1 MSVSKKLLQAAA
13 GSAGGE
19 TLDIDNVFSTFL
31 YDGTGSA
38 QNIINGINLG
48 DTIVG
53 SIQFDGYISGQTNDS
68 IVNTTHTFN
77 FGTGDFTCEFWVYF
91 VGSSSANLLDFRPS
105 GSDANSFMLGTYYDG
120 GHKLRFYQGGN
131 NRILDTS
138 TLNTSTWHHVA
149 FVRSSGTTKIY
160 KDGVAVSST
169 YSDTNNYSSSI
180 FEIGQ
185 RSFSNGLALHG
196 KLSNVRVVI
205 GTAVYTSNFTVPTS
219 PLTAIS
225 GTEVLIA
232 TGDNFNDI
240 SSNKIAFT
248 QVGTPTISAE
258 SPFTGNTGEGGLV
271 WTKSRETGYSHELI
285 DTERGIKKTL
295 RSNGSDAEGTMSSS
309 AGFSS
314 FNSNG
319 YSIAGQFGTWG
330 SLNVNNE
337 DHVSWTFRKA
347 LRFFDCVSWSGN
359 STAGRTISHSLGSV
373 PGMIIVKRT
382 DSTEDWSVWHRELHT
397 NSSGETT
404 QFIKLNDTA
413 AAFPPSPTSSSS
425 ATSDVRSAS
434 STTFTVGDDSR
445 VNVNGASYVAYL
457 FAHNNSDGE
466 FGPDS
471 DQDIIKCGS
480 YTGNGS
486 ATGPVIDLGFEPQ
499 WVMIKGTGYSDATG
513 GDYRHWYIYDM
524 MRGNPVQDSSS
535 YGGKTIKANESSN
548 ESGTNYNPQPTPTGF
563 KLGANRSATNYSGET
578 YIYMAIRRGPLA
590 APTDATKVFFV
601 DSGTAANNVLSTG
614 FNPDMSIVGRTT
626 GGSKYVGARLTGS
639 SAYLFTDST
648 AAEASYPGWT
658 WDESNQFKQGMYNA
672 NNVSWTWKRAPSYF
686 DVVAYTG
693 TGSAMTV
700 NHNLGVVPEMM
711 WVKKRSATDHWIV
724 YHKGLNGGTDPED
737 YYVSFTNGGGTPA
750 EANFAIFND
759 TAPTSSVFSLGNY
772 TEGSGSGIT
781 YIAYLF
787 ATVAGVSKVG
797 SYTGT
802 GSAQNI
808 DCGFSNGAKFV
819 LLKAATGS
827 GPWILIDSARGI
839 STGGYDPQIEING
852 TSAQSASANNFN
864 AHSAGFGIAT
874 GNPDINS
881 SGTKYI
887 FYAIAT

>member
-1 MSVSKKLLQAAA
+1 LQEYTLGDALT
-13 GSAGGE
+13 GFTSSGYTLGG
-19 TLDIDNVFSTFL
+19 DASGPN
-31 YDGTGSA
+31 
-38 QNIINGINLG
+38 INGN
-48 DTIVG
+48 
-53 SIQFDGYISGQTNDS
+53 
-68 IVNTTHTFN
+68 
-77 FGTGDFTCEFWVYF
+77 
-91 VGSSSANLLDFRPS
+91 
-105 GSDANSFMLGTYYDG
+105 
-120 GHKLRFYQGGN
+120 
-131 NRILDTS
+131 
-138 TLNTSTWHHVA
+138 
-149 FVRSSGTTKIY
+149 GTTY
-160 KDGVAVSST
+160 
-169 YSDTNNYSSSI
+169 
-180 FEIGQ
+180 
-185 RSFSNGLALHG
+185 
-196 KLSNVRVVI
+196 
-205 GTAVYTSNFTVPTS
+205 
-219 PLTAIS
+219 
-225 GTEVLIA
+225 
-232 TGDNFNDI
+232 
-240 SSNKIAFT
+240 
-248 QVGTPTISAE
+248 
-258 SPFTGNTGEGGLV
+258 
-271 WTKSRETGYSHELI
+271 
-285 DTERGIKKTL
+285 
-295 RSNGSDAEGTMSSS
+295 
-309 AGFSS
+309 
-314 FNSNG
+314 
-319 YSIAGQFGTWG
+319 
-330 SLNVNNE
+330 
-337 DHVSWTFRKA
+337 VSWTFRKA
-347 LRFFDCVSWSGN
+347 PRFFDVVKITGTGGGN
-359 STAGRTISHSLGSV
+359 RAINHALGSV
-373 PGMIIVKRT
+373 PGMIIGTRYDV
-382 DSTEDWSVWHRELHT
+382 
-397 NSSGETT
+397 SGENWFVYHRGVNGGSSPEDYGL
-404 QFIKLNDTA
+404 QLNNTYAQADESSYWQDTA
-413 AAFPPSPTSSSS
+413 PTS
-425 ATSDVRSAS
+425 TQ
-434 STTFTVGDDSR
+434 FTVGNNLNHS
-445 VNVNGASYVAYL
+445 GGSFIFYL
-457 FAHNNSDGE
+457 FAHNNSDGG
-466 FGPDS
+466 FGPDG

-486 ATGPVIDLGFEPQ
+486 ATGPVVNLGFEPQ

-772 TEGSGSGIT
+772 TEVSGSGIT